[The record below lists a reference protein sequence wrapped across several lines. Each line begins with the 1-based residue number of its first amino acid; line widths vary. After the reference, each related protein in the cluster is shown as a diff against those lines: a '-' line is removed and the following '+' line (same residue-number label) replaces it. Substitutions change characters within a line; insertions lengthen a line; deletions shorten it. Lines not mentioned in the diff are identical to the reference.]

1 MNVSYKKNLLNFNT
15 CVFVSY
21 ECYEFLQDVFCMS
34 KSLKDIVGCLKD
46 VLKMSLDVLDVLKMS
61 LDVLDVLKMPFVRY
75 EYLYTVLV
83 SKLYNRKKNE
93 NWLWTIKRL
102 QCCKSM
108 IILRTSCCFSNI
120 TREAYYKYL
129 QNVQKAM
136 NHDWYKNWTSRHNA
150 CGCCGKMNWH
160 WLVKIL

>member
-34 KSLKDIVGCLKD
+34 KSLKDMVGCFGCLKD
-46 VLKMSLDVLDVLKMS
+46 VVGCFGCLKDAFCTLWIPVYGTS
-61 LDVLDVLKMPFVRY
+61 
-75 EYLYTVLV
+75 
-83 SKLYNRKKNE
+83 LYNRKKNE